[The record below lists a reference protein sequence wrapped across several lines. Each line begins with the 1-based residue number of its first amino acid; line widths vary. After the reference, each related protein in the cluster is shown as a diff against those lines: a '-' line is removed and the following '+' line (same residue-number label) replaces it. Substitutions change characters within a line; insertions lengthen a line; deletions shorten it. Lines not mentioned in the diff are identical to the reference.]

1 MHDPHRYCFN
11 SFVSDIVFNSTTNIV
26 GRWLDVRDGM
36 RLQIN
41 KQSTDVYSDLA
52 VAYYPSEQ
60 AALQALSVLRASKID
75 GTKVAVSYREVAEPA
90 IKVTN
95 LPANYS
101 DADVAELFALYAP
114 VRIEVFDSPTATT
127 DSATAA
133 TPSTT
138 ESSSGRSA
146 LIVLGGPKDVQLAID
161 TIDKKAVVNSVSGQ
175 PYRLAVT
182 SAAIQDMG
190 IDVAMADGSM
200 IPPDR

>member
-1 MHDPHRYCFN
+1 
-11 SFVSDIVFNSTTNIV
+11 
-26 GRWLDVRDGM
+26 M

-41 KQSTDVYSDLA
+41 KQSADVYSDLA

-60 AALQALSVLRASKID
+60 AALQALSVLRATKID
-75 GTKVAVSYREVAEPA
+75 GTKVAVSYREVSEPA
-90 IKVTN
+90 VKVSN

-101 DADVAELFALYAP
+101 DADVAELFALYSP
-114 VRIEVFDSPTATT
+114 VRIEVYDTHPTTTTTTT
-127 DSATAA
+127 DSSASG
-133 TPSTT
+133 STT
-138 ESSSGRSA
+138 DSNHGRSA

-161 TIDKKAVVNSVSGQ
+161 TMDRKTLTNSASGQ

-182 SAAIQDMG
+182 SAAIQDTG